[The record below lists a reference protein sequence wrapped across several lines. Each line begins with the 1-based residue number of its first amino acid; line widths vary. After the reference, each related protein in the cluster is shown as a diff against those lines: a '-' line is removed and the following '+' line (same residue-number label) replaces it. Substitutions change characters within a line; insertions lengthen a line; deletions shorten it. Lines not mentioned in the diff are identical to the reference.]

1 MPKLEISILKQT
13 LQFLE
18 FLDFLDYAL
27 DFYSSIV
34 KCLVQAN
41 ISKININPNKNQ
53 HSNLALRLDWPVLAL
68 RIRFKI
74 VIFFS

>member
-1 MPKLEISILKQT
+1 MPKLEISIIKQT

-34 KCLVQAN
+34 KCLVQA
-41 ISKININPNKNQ
+41 KNKQNQ
-53 HSNLALRLDWPVLAL
+53 HKPKLKPPLQISIKD
-68 RIRFKI
+68 
-74 VIFFS
+74 

>member
-1 MPKLEISILKQT
+1 MKTNALKIVPKLEISILEQT

-34 KCLVQAN
+34 KCLVQAK
-41 ISKININPNKNQ
+41 ISKINKTQIKNRIC
-53 HSNLALRLDWPVLAL
+53 NLALRLEL
-68 RIRFKI
+68 R
-74 VIFFS
+74 